1 MFCTNCGKPIADDV
15 KFCPLCGSKVSSD
28 TQEKQEAPVEVSPAK
43 AETSGNQTPVRDRK
57 KLLIGGIIAAV
68 AVIAIVLISV
78 LGTNVNKDIDPK
90 VISGVE
96 ERAISELNNN
106 SMKEIEDQLKDLYP
120 SYTWKCMPP
129 NKNSNLKSPKELGTD
144 DGIYKLEV
152 FVDINLYG
160 SSGNIAGYTAARLK
174 ADVKL
179 TNKKGAYQISN
190 AVVAVDSSPYMV
202 EQDEPATIQ
211 TQENPS
217 TASQPSSSNVS
228 LDLFEGFWICED
240 ESDVI
245 RITVQGD
252 TLHITKFDTTG
263 EIIDELDSSGQVY
276 SDSESISTGVSSS
289 YYDNE
294 VFSLQMDYNTDTET
308 IYLVVIYDGH
318 ASMWP
323 TVYYYLENGWD
334 V

>member
-1 MFCTNCGKPIADDV
+1 M
-15 KFCPLCGSKVSSD
+15 
-28 TQEKQEAPVEVSPAK
+28 
-43 AETSGNQTPVRDRK
+43 
-57 KLLIGGIIAAV
+57 
-68 AVIAIVLISV
+68 
-78 LGTNVNKDIDPK
+78 
-90 VISGVE
+90 
-96 ERAISELNNN
+96 
-106 SMKEIEDQLKDLYP
+106 
-120 SYTWKCMPP
+120 
-129 NKNSNLKSPKELGTD
+129 
-144 DGIYKLEV
+144 
-152 FVDINLYG
+152 
-160 SSGNIAGYTAARLK
+160 
-174 ADVKL
+174 KL

-202 EQDEPATIQ
+202 EQDEPATVQ
-211 TQENPS
+211 TRESPS
-217 TASQPSSSNVS
+217 TSSQPSSTNVS

-245 RITVQGD
+245 WITVQGD

-276 SDSESISTGVSSS
+276 SDSESISTGVFSS
-289 YYDNE
+289 YYDDE

-318 ASMWP
+318 AAMWP